1 MSEVE
6 DIFTSRR
13 RMAVAAV
20 VVLYL
25 LAVPFITTAYVTE
38 IFFTGLVFVMLGVS
52 WNLLAGYAGQV
63 SLGHAAFFGV
73 GAFVAAWV
81 TTPAR
86 ANLPEALSLPGAPA
100 IVTVLFALVVGT
112 AVAALLA
119 AVTGPIMFRLTGHY
133 FAIGTLALASI
144 IQLVMLDQRQLTGG
158 STGYY
163 VNEYLGDAGMFLLT
177 LAATL
182 GMVAVVYR
190 IVDSRSGL
198 GMRAIHDDEEAAS
211 SLGVNPLKYKLYA
224 FVISSGMAGLAGSLY
239 SQFTLYVNPDATLNV
254 VWMVDTLVVVILGGM
269 GTVLGPLFGAGL
281 FVGLDTLLRSFAGE
295 FATTIEGALIILFML
310 FAPQGVYGYFTERYG
325 DEEEPPAATDP
336 EAASLDGSTPEHNE

>member
-1 MSEVE
+1 MHEVE
-6 DIFTSRR
+6 DVLTSRR
-13 RMAVAAV
+13 QVAVAAV

-25 LAVPFITTAYVTE
+25 VAVPFITTAYVTE

-63 SLGHAAFFGV
+63 SLGHAAFFGI

-81 TTPAR
+81 TTPTR
-86 ANLPEALSLPGAPA
+86 AGLPEALSLPGAPGL
-100 IVTVLFALVVGT
+100 VTVLFALVVGT
-112 AVAALLA
+112 LAAALLA

-144 IQLVMLDQRQLTGG
+144 IKLVMVDARGLTGG

-163 VNEYLGDAGMFLLT
+163 VSGYVGDDGMFLLT

-182 GMVAVVYR
+182 GIVAVTYR
-190 IVDSRSGL
+190 IVDSPSGL
-198 GMRAIHDDEEAAS
+198 GMRAIHDDEDAAS

-224 FVISSGMAGLAGSLY
+224 FVLSSGMAGLAGGLY
-239 SQFTLYVNPDATLNV
+239 AQFTLYVNPDSTLNV

-310 FAPQGVYGYFTERYG
+310 FAPQGVYGFVIDRYR
-325 DEEEPPAATDP
+325 DEDEPPAATDP
-336 EAASLDGSTPEHNE
+336 EAAPLEGSTPEHNE